1 MGRVRDHSR
10 VMERVEANSTGRAVI
25 SALVVLIV
33 ASVVMTSVNDS
44 PLRRSLLS
52 RDQALLDAT
61 GLDQRWNLFA
71 PDPRRRSLDVRA
83 VIHYVDGGRGT
94 WTLPRRGRLVGVDS
108 DHRWRKWME
117 NGARGRPQSPLWP
130 WLRRWLLAGT
140 RPEGGPAIAAMAVAR
155 ALARGEDPV
164 GGAAGRQREHRRPL
178 AGAAAARRCP
188 TTRQRLARARRLPGR
203 GAMIA
208 TAVGAWNRF
217 WFAPQETS
225 T

>member
-10 VMERVEANSTGRAVI
+10 VMERVEASSTGRAVI

-83 VIHYVDGGRGT
+83 VLHYADGGRGT
-94 WTLPRRGRLVGVDS
+94 WTLPHRGRLVGVYS

-117 NGARGRPQSPLWP
+117 NGARGGSPAPLWA
-130 WLRRWLLAGT
+130 W
-140 RPEGGPAIAAMAVAR
+140 
-155 ALARGEDPV
+155 
-164 GGAAGRQREHRRPL
+164 
-178 AGAAAARRCP
+178 
-188 TTRQRLARARRLPGR
+188 LARARAARGR
-203 GAMIA
+203 FRG
-208 TAVGAWNRF
+208 GGPPRGGRRG
-217 WFAPQETS
+217 P
-225 T
+225 